1 MLNASKRIILLT
13 FLFVFIFP
21 KMSFGAN
28 FGVRPAYPRE
38 DNPRTDSIFVQ
49 TIPPGESKKE
59 GVKVINSTQEPKNLL
74 LYARDSMKSSGGGFA
89 CIQLLEKNKDVG
101 DWIKF
106 DLSELEEDLSEIK
119 FGQSTNTI
127 EITIPSGAEIII
139 PFTINIPIGAS
150 VGEHNGCVL
159 VQEIK
164 EKTEEVGVSL
174 SLRSGLRVAI
184 TVPGEVIRKIEFS
197 DFELEKKNNSVYL
210 RPSVKNTGNVSIDTD
225 VSVKVKY
232 FFGLTHRDFGGE
244 FPVLRDETYDFNFE
258 LKRPFWGGL
267 YSATAVFS
275 YDNGSKASIGVESG
289 EKLEKVKS
297 DTKWFFTAPT
307 IFGLIIEIGILLI
320 MLVIFAIWRLNK
332 KKKRWIKKWVPYT
345 VKEGDTLQKISKQ
358 NRVHWEIIV
367 EVNKIKPPY
376 ILEEGD
382 MVRIPPQKRSL
393 ENPK

>member
-1 MLNASKRIILLT
+1 MPNAFQRITLLT
-13 FLFVFIFP
+13 FLLFFIFP
-21 KMSFGAN
+21 QISFGAN

-49 TIPPGESKKE
+49 TILPGESKEE
-59 GVKVINSTQEPKNLL
+59 GVKVINSTQESKNLL
-74 LYARDSMKSSGGGFA
+74 LYARDSIKSSGGGFA

-106 DLSELEEDLSEIK
+106 DLSGLGEDLTEIK

-127 EITIPSGAEIII
+127 EITIPAGAEVII
-139 PFTINIPIGAS
+139 PFTISAPIDAS

-164 EKTEEVGVSL
+164 EKSEEVGVSL
-174 SLRSGLRVAI
+174 SLRSGLRVAV
-184 TVPGEVIRKIEFS
+184 TVPGEVVRKIEFS
-197 DFELEKKNNSVYL
+197 SFEIEKKNNSVYL

-232 FFGLTHRDFGGE
+232 FFGLTHKDFGGE
-244 FPVLRDETYDFNFE
+244 FPVLRDEVYDFNFE

-267 YSATAVFS
+267 YSATAIFS
-275 YDNGSKASIGVESG
+275 YDENSKASIGVESG
-289 EKLEKVKS
+289 EKLKKVKS
-297 DTKWFFTAPT
+297 ETKWFFTAPT

-320 MLVIFAIWRLNK
+320 MLIFFAIWRLNK
-332 KKKRWIKKWVPYT
+332 KKKKWIKKWVPYT

-358 NRVHWEIIV
+358 NRVHWEVFV
-367 EVNKIKPPY
+367 EVNKIKPPF
-376 ILEEGD
+376 ILKEGD
-382 MVRIPPQKRSL
+382 VVRIPPKKRSL